1 MGRIVGGILGA
12 AVGGFLITKLKAERT
27 QAAVTQLWVLLA
39 AKKDPS
45 TLTANEVPPSP
56 PLHSVGRHTVT
67 SCEIGSVKW
76 Q

>member
-12 AVGGFLITKLKAERT
+12 ALGGFLITKLKAERT

-45 TLTANEVPPSP
+45 TLTANEVPPSDP
-56 PLHSVGRHTVT
+56 SI
-67 SCEIGSVKW
+67 E
-76 Q
+76 